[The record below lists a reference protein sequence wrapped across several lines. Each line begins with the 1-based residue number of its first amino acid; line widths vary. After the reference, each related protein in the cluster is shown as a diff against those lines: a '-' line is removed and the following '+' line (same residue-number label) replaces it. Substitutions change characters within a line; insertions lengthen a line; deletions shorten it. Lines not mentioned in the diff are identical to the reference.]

1 MLLLVLPTLASI
13 KWTLEKV
20 TESIALYCQS
30 SSKQAWQNSSYFSR
44 LHCAIYTYNMAKAR
58 LNTRFYGFK
67 YSSAK
72 QSSATCQKAEN
83 PQDISQLSAA

>member
-44 LHCAIYTYNMAKAR
+44 LHCAIYTYNMAAAA
-58 LNTRFYGFK
+58 LNIDSNDAIVT
-67 YSSAK
+67 
-72 QSSATCQKAEN
+72 
-83 PQDISQLSAA
+83 LSIKIGLSYVTYC